1 MDILKDLRDLKLILG
16 NCVGKLSK
24 LEEYI
29 NEQNQNIQTIIKN
42 NETIQEIETDFQKL
56 KDLLNSKEWPDA
68 VSPDLIC
75 DIASEEDKMDRAEGV
90 LSIVLDESL
99 NGSKFLDFGCGEGHM
114 VLQAKKE
121 GATVSVGYDIKEQSW
136 DKHSTNELSVIL
148 TTDFERVKEN
158 GPYDVILLYDV
169 LDHVDDQELVLEQ
182 IKQVSSASTEIFVR
196 THPWA
201 GRHASHLYKEI
212 NKAFIHLVFTEEELD
227 EMGFGKAES
236 KKPSNPALLPLWTY
250 DQLFKNKFTI
260 INHNID
266 RDAIEPFFKT
276 NQLVKSRI
284 MNNFTDKNI
293 GDFPEH
299 QMGQSFIDYK
309 LKIS

>member
-1 MDILKDLRDLKLILG
+1 MDVLKDLIDLKLILE
-16 NCVGKLSK
+16 NCVGKLGK
-24 LEEYI
+24 LEKYI
-29 NEQNQNIQTIIKN
+29 SEQNQNIQNIIKN
-42 NETIQEIETDFQKL
+42 NETIQETKTDFQKL
-56 KDLLNSKEWPDA
+56 KDLLNSKDWPDA
-68 VSPDLIC
+68 VAPDLIC
-75 DIASEEDKMDRAEGV
+75 DIDSEEDKMERAEGV

-114 VLQAKKE
+114 AIQAKKE
-121 GATVSVGYDIKEQSW
+121 GAIVSVGYDIKEQSW
-136 DKHSTNELSVIL
+136 DKQSTNELSAIL
-148 TTDFERVKEN
+148 TTDFDKVKEN
-158 GPYDVILLYDV
+158 GTYDVILVYDV
-169 LDHVDDQELVLEQ
+169 LDHVEDQELVLEQ
-182 IKQVSSASTEIFVR
+182 IKQVSSTDTEIFVR

-227 EMGFGKAES
+227 EMVLEKQES

-250 DQLFKNKFTI
+250 EQLFKNKFTI
-260 INHNID
+260 ISHDID
-266 RDAIEPFFKT
+266 RDEIEPFFKN

-293 GDFPEH
+293 GDFPEF